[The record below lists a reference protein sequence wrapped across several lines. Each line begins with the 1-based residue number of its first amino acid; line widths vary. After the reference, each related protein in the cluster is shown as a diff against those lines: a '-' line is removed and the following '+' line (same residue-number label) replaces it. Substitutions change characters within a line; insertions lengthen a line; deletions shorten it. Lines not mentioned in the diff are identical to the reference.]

1 MTAQEM
7 PTIVVSKLFAT
18 VGREIEKIRL
28 EVPAKKFPSAALMS
42 SNQLVRGS
50 MRLLAQRRQE
60 IVHEPSAHARNLP
73 GPILRSTSAFLIA
86 ECKTQAPP
94 RLLQWKSLLLEPQLR
109 AADEFSAAES
119 LLTE

>member
-42 SNQLVRGS
+42 SSQLVRGS
-50 MRLLAQRRQE
+50 MRLLVNGGKKLFMSRART
-60 IVHEPSAHARNLP
+60 HATCPVQLFALP
-73 GPILRSTSAFLIA
+73 VLF
-86 ECKTQAPP
+86 
-94 RLLQWKSLLLEPQLR
+94 
-109 AADEFSAAES
+109 
-119 LLTE
+119 